1 MSDELRASNQWAV
14 RLLDNTGKI
23 ILDPDGWDRKNYEQS
38 FNVEL
43 ITFDEFMRRV
53 ERSTT
58 ITISA

>member
-1 MSDELRASNQWAV
+1 MSELRTSRQWSQ
-14 RLLDNTGKI
+14 RLLDNTGII

-58 ITISA
+58 VTISA

>member
-1 MSDELRASNQWAV
+1 MSELRTSQQWSQ
-14 RLLDNTGKI
+14 RLLDSTGII

-58 ITISA
+58 VTISA